1 MRFIFGGMMIAY
13 LAANAYIY
21 IRALQLL
28 ATGSTLTKIL
38 FSIIFWAVALA
49 LFISIGLRDAALPA
63 TLAKAIF
70 SIGSVWL
77 VFTLYMTLTLL
88 ACDITR
94 IFLPQFRFGFWCALG
109 ITTAILIY
117 GHINYLHPKL
127 IELDITLDKPIEG
140 GSMTIVAISDVHLG
154 EGTGKRQMQ
163 RYADMINAQNPDLI
177 LIAGDLIDNSVVPLY
192 RDKMNEE
199 LSLLHAP
206 MGIYMVS
213 GNHEYISGIDHSA
226 QFLATTPI
234 TLLRDKVISL
244 PNGVQIIGRDDR
256 SNRRRKQLEDLVG
269 EADTQ
274 RPMIVIDHQPYHLS
288 KSDSLKIDLQI
299 SGHTHRG
306 QVWPASLLTD
316 RMYEQSYGYR
326 KWSYSHIFVSCGL
339 SLWGPPFRI
348 GTNSDMAVIK
358 LKGNNIK

>member
-1 MRFIFGGMMIAY
+1 MRFIFGGMMVAY

-21 IRALQLL
+21 IRALQML

-49 LFISIGLRDAALPA
+49 LFISIGLRDATLPA
-63 TLAKAIF
+63 TLAKAMF

-94 IFLPQFRFGFWCALG
+94 IFLQQFRLGFWCALG